1 MITHVPSYSA
11 TPVPETLR
19 AVLADQ
25 CRRVRLRHSTLSMA
39 ATVTVVTGSTA
50 ADVLRAFGADP
61 AQPES
66 LRRISDGVTA
76 RMSIDP
82 FAEGGHVLASFEPP
96 EDINAGPAVAA
107 ALDGLDFDDYRDEEG
122 KGLAA
127 VQRFTGSGITAQDL
141 DRIEAADIAF
151 RIVPRS

>member
-1 MITHVPSYSA
+1 LGVP
-11 TPVPETLR
+11 
-19 AVLADQ
+19 
-25 CRRVRLRHSTLSMA
+25 
-39 ATVTVVTGSTA
+39 
-50 ADVLRAFGADP
+50 RAFGADP

-127 VQRFTGSGITAQDL
+127 VQRFAGRGITAQDL
-141 DRIEAADIAF
+141 DRIGAADIAF
-151 RIVPRS
+151 RILPSVMTRPIAAARPDRSASGPARQLYR